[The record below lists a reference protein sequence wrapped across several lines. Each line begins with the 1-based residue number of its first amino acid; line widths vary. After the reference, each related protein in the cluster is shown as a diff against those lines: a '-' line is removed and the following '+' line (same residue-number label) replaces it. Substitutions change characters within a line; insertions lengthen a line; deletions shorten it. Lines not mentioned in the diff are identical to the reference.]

1 MRNLKLTLS
10 FLGTAYHGYQ
20 VQKNAVTVAGVL
32 QSAITAVTGERVELK
47 GCSRTDAGVHA
58 RAYVCSF
65 RTESSI
71 PCEKFPLA
79 LNSHLPPDIGALGC
93 EEVPP
98 DFHAR
103 YSAKGKE
110 YEYDIYN
117 SALRNPFYEET
128 AWRFAPRLDEKRLD
142 AWAKEFLG
150 KHDFSAFRAAGGDM
164 IDPVRELY
172 NFSVSREGELVR
184 FVVAG
189 DGFLYHMVRILVG
202 TLLDLHQDKLEEK
215 SPLPILQSLDRG
227 RAGFTAP
234 AKGLSLNRVFY

>member
-20 VQKNAVTVAGVL
+20 VQQNAVTVAGTL

-47 GCSRTDAGVHA
+47 GCSRTDSGVHA

-65 RTESSI
+65 RTASSI
-71 PCEKFPLA
+71 PCQKLPLA
-79 LNSHLPPDIGALGC
+79 LNSHLPPDIGVLSC
-93 EEVPP
+93 EEAPP

-110 YEYDIYN
+110 YQYDIYN
-117 SALRNPFYEET
+117 SPLRNPFYEET
-128 AWRFAPRLDEKRLD
+128 AWRFAPRLDEGKLN
-142 AWAKEFLG
+142 AWAGEFLG
-150 KHDFSAFRAAGGDM
+150 RQDFSAFRAAGGAD
-164 IDPVRELY
+164 IDPVRTLTR
-172 NFSVSREGELVR
+172 FTVTRRESLVR
-184 FVVAG
+184 FQVEG

-202 TLLDLHQDKLEEK
+202 TLLDLHQHKLPDE
-215 SPLPILQSLDRG
+215 SPRPILLSRNRA

-234 AKGLSLNRVFY
+234 AKGLTLNRVVY

>member
-20 VQKNAVTVAGVL
+20 VQQNASSVAGTL

-47 GCSRTDAGVHA
+47 GCPRTDCGVHA
-58 RAYVCSF
+58 RAYVCSS
-65 RTESSI
+65 RTASAI
-71 PCEKFPLA
+71 PCVKLPLA
-79 LNSHLPPDIGALGC
+79 LNSHLPPDIGVLSC
-93 EEVPP
+93 EEAPP

-117 SALRNPFYEET
+117 SPLRSPFYEET
-128 AWRFAPRLDEKRLD
+128 AWRFAPRLDEGKLE
-142 AWAKEFLG
+142 AWAGEFLG
-150 KHDFSAFRAAGGDM
+150 RHDFSAFRAAGGSVTN
-164 IDPVRELY
+164 PVRTLTR
-172 NFSVSREGELVR
+172 FTVTRQGELVR
-184 FVVAG
+184 FVVEG

-202 TLLDLHQDKLEEK
+202 TLLDLHQHKLPDP
-215 SPLPILQSLDRG
+215 SPRPILLSGDRA

-234 AKGLSLNRVFY
+234 AKGLTLNRVFY

>member
-20 VQKNAVTVAGVL
+20 VQQNASSVAGTL

-47 GCSRTDAGVHA
+47 GCSRTDSGVHA

-65 RTESSI
+65 RTGSAI
-71 PCEKFPLA
+71 PCAKLPLA
-79 LNSHLPPDIGALGC
+79 LNSHLPPDIGVLAC
-93 EEVPP
+93 EEAPP

-117 SALRNPFYEET
+117 SPLRSPFYEET
-128 AWRFAPRLDEKRLD
+128 AWRFAPRLDEGQLE
-142 AWAKEFLG
+142 AWAGEFLG
-150 KHDFSAFRAAGGDM
+150 RHDFSAFRAAGGSATN
-164 IDPVRELY
+164 PVRTLTR
-172 NFSVSREGELVR
+172 FTVTRQGELVR
-184 FVVAG
+184 FVVEG

-202 TLLDLHQDKLEEK
+202 TLLDLHQHKLPDP
-215 SPLPILQSLDRG
+215 SPRPILLSGDRA

-234 AKGLSLNRVFY
+234 AKGLTLNRVFY